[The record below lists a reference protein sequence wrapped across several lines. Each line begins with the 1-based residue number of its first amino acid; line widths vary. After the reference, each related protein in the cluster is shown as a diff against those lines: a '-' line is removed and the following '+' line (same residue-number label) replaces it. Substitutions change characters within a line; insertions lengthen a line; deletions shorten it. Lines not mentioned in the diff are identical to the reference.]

1 VQIAFRFLFKH
12 TRAPSRYSAQTVFRR
27 LQAST
32 LIVATFSSC
41 VSVSRADRAELNRV
55 SFRVMEDSVSL
66 HRSSESIAFEVNAV
80 VRNDT
85 RRTLLAGVYR
95 ISVQRQIDA
104 SWQTVWVGNCLD
116 CPDYGAIVAGGSIV
130 IPVGVYASL
139 RPDMFSRAD
148 PRLMT
153 GGRYRLLLEL
163 GFEKTRD
170 SRKGDSSVHF
180 VVIPGPPTE
189 LEFRTVRPS
198 SVFVVADSSH

>member
-1 VQIAFRFLFKH
+1 MQIAFRFLFKH

-66 HRSSESIAFEVNAV
+66 HRSSESIAFEVRAV

-95 ISVQRQIDA
+95 ISAQRQIDA
-104 SWQTVWVGNCLD
+104 SWQTVWVGNCLS
-116 CPDYGAIVAGGSIV
+116 CPGYQAIVAGGSIV
-130 IPVGVYASL
+130 IPVAVYASL
-139 RPDMFSRAD
+139 KANTLPQAD
-148 PRLMT
+148 PRLT

-163 GFEKTRD
+163 AFEKRD
-170 SRKGDSSVHF
+170 SIKQDSSVHF
-180 VVIPGPPTE
+180 VTIPGVPTE
-189 LEFRTVRPS
+189 LEFRTARPS
-198 SVFVVADSSH
+198 SVFVVADSTH

>member
-41 VSVSRADRAELNRV
+41 VSLTSADRAELSRV

-66 HRSSESIAFEVNAV
+66 HRSSESIAFEVHAV

-85 RRTLLAGVYR
+85 QRTLLAGIYR

-104 SWQTVWVGNCLD
+104 SWQTVWVGNCLS
-116 CPDYGAIVAGGSIV
+116 CPDYGAIAAGGSIV

-139 RPDMFSRAD
+139 RPDMLPRAD
-148 PRLMT
+148 PRLS

-163 GFEKTRD
+163 GFEKRD

-180 VVIPGPPTE
+180 VVLPGPPTE

-198 SVFVVADSSH
+198 SVFVVADSLQ